1 MPKIVFRRKIYYS
14 VFEMP
19 PNIRRA
25 YEKEQKKAGADNKKE
40 KPESVTD
47 PLPSAFEQDAGAGAR
62 GLMWGILVAL
72 VVSGIAYLLSRFLP

>member
-1 MPKIVFRRKIYYS
+1 MPKIVFRGKTYYS

-25 YEKEQKKAGADNKKE
+25 YEKEQKKAGADNEKE
-40 KPESVTD
+40 KPESATD
-47 PLPSAFEQDAGAGAR
+47 PFPSTLDSGAGAGAR

-72 VVSGIAYLLSRFLP
+72 VVAGFAYLLSRLIP

>member
-1 MPKIVFRRKIYYS
+1 MPKIVFRGKTYYS

-25 YEKEQKKAGADNKKE
+25 YEKEQKKAGADSAKE
-40 KPESVTD
+40 KPESASD
-47 PLPSAFEQDAGAGAR
+47 ALPPAFESGAGAGAR

-72 VVSGIAYLLSRFLP
+72 VLSGIAYLLSRLIP